1 MKDATGTDSEQRAL
15 HRDAPYLLGQGWCSC
30 ELPGQ
35 DADGIHACRGVAPVT
50 GSLFLRSGSW
60 LTPGQPPVRC
70 PSPPSLILAILF
82 PKGDGRA

>member
-15 HRDAPYLLGQGWCSC
+15 HRDAPY
-30 ELPGQ
+30 LPGQ

-70 PSPPSLILAILF
+70 LSPPSLILAILF